1 MLEKAEHVETL
12 FGDAVMS
19 EIASPAKITDPDHL
33 AALQD
38 RLNSIGAEI
47 RRIIASTPCD
57 LPGAPSSH
65 THSERIDWV
74 DTQLL
79 NPITKLLD
87 AIKPD
92 NRHML
97 SLWPNEVVDELMPD
111 FAEVENQLR
120 HLQKLAW
127 HLSITL
133 LAYRKADLPLGPFI
147 RFQIVALTAA
157 ALDEFAPDLK
167 PSRGTFDATTKQYHG
182 HYPAII
188 RRVFLE
194 ITGLHEQLDRLIK
207 EQVDQRRSG

>member
-1 MLEKAEHVETL
+1 MLEKAEPAETL

-19 EIASPAKITDPDHL
+19 EIASLAKITDRTHL

-38 RLNSIGAEI
+38 RLHSIGTEI

-57 LPGAPSSH
+57 LPGAPSAH
-65 THSERIDWV
+65 THSERFDWV

-79 NPITKLLD
+79 NPITKLLE
-87 AIKPD
+87 AIDPA

-97 SLWPNEVVDELMPD
+97 SLWPEGVVEDLMPD
-111 FAEVENQLR
+111 FEEVENQLR
-120 HLQKLAW
+120 DFQKLAW

-133 LAYRKADLPLGPFI
+133 LTYRKADLPIGPLI
-147 RFQIVALTAA
+147 RFQLVALTAD

-167 PSRGTFDATTKQYHG
+167 PSRGTYDAATKQYYG
-182 HYPAII
+182 HYPSII

-207 EQVDQRRSG
+207 EQVDQRR